1 MCGLN
6 IKKYIGQSLSA
17 DLLKQVKA
25 ELMNAGCDIVGIDA
39 QGGGYSLEL
48 LEANGAECVIRF
60 THEHGTWE
68 EIT

>member
-1 MCGLN
+1 MN
-6 IKKYIGQSLSA
+6 IKKYIGQPLSA

-25 ELMNAGCDIVGIDA
+25 ELMSAGCDIVGIDA

-48 LEANGAECVIRF
+48 LEVNGAECVIRF

-68 EIT
+68 EIM